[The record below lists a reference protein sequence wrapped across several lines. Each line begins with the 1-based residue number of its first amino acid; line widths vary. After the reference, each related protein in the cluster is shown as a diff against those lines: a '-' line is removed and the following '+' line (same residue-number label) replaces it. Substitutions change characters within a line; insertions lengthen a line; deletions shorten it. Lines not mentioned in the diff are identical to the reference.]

1 MKYSV
6 IAALALAAPAI
17 MASPTKEMVQK
28 RSTVYTDKINVA
40 EKLTG
45 RPGSDLFNDQRVP
58 NFVATELGKRQEN
71 NTFEPDPNRP
81 IVTPPLIF
89 VLQCTDA
96 GFRGNCIVFGA
107 RPGRCGKSHSSQESC
122 SDADVL
128 KVDYDDF
135 NPFNS
140 TMISGIYNNN
150 VSSLSTNTGGKCQF
164 YQGDRPGV
172 TLSYLFNLAVASE
185 DPDYSAGYETLSAR
199 GAVKISYLGC
209 NDKGDDRGLTS
220 SYNYNLA
227 VALEEDPRTVE
238 YEDRIT
244 SWKC

>member
-28 RSTVYTDKINVA
+28 RSTLYTDTINVD

-45 RPGSDLFNDQRVP
+45 KPGSDLFNDGRVP

-81 IVTPPLIF
+81 IVTPALIF

-107 RPGRCGKSHSSQESC
+107 RPGRCGKSHSLQESC
-122 SDADVL
+122 SNADVL
-128 KVDYDDF
+128 KVDYNDF
-135 NPFNS
+135 DPFNS
-140 TMISGIYNNN
+140 TFISGVYNNN
-150 VSSLSTNTGGKCQF
+150 VSSISTNTGGKCQF
-164 YQGDRPGV
+164 HHAD
-172 TLSYLFNLAVASE
+172 
-185 DPDYSAGYETLSAR
+185 YETLSAR
-199 GAVKISYLGC
+199 GAVKISFLEIGATT
-209 NDKGDDRGLTS
+209 KEMIGDSPPATTTILLNHWRRIPELWNTNAELLHGDVKANRCDTQI
-220 SYNYNLA
+220 
-227 VALEEDPRTVE
+227 PRMQ
-238 YEDRIT
+238 
-244 SWKC
+244 